1 MNPTDQRMDRLLHA
15 LSTEPVPEGLEQR
28 ISARVAQRTAEL
40 DESRPSKLGAI
51 LQANPLGP
59 YAIAPAALTVMAA
72 VCLLVFAHSGVRQ
85 TTRLNLPT
93 TLPGR
98 ATAPPAEL
106 VPASSVSH
114 STLAMSVSRASSLL
128 DSPSSQQDPDAIAL
142 NETLAPSHPAPALP
156 LTAQEAL
163 LLRSTRRGQP
173 MEVAELDTL
182 LEAALM
188 NRVTEQRRASLRETI
203 QGLLG
208 PLATAQALTSD
219 STQPDDS
226 KTTADADSP
235 TR

>member
-1 MNPTDQRMDRLLHA
+1 
-15 LSTEPVPEGLEQR
+15 
-28 ISARVAQRTAEL
+28 
-40 DESRPSKLGAI
+40 
-51 LQANPLGP
+51 
-59 YAIAPAALTVMAA
+59 
-72 VCLLVFAHSGVRQ
+72 
-85 TTRLNLPT
+85 
-93 TLPGR
+93 
-98 ATAPPAEL
+98 
-106 VPASSVSH
+106 
-114 STLAMSVSRASSLL
+114 
-128 DSPSSQQDPDAIAL
+128 
-142 NETLAPSHPAPALP
+142 
-156 LTAQEAL
+156 
-163 LLRSTRRGQP
+163 